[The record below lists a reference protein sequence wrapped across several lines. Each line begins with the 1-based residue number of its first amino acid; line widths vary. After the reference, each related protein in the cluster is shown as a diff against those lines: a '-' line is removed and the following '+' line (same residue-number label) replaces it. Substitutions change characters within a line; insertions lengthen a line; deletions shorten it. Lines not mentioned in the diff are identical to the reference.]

1 MSLIRLLKGVVALQA
16 TPAKYRRDYWRS
28 LYPTPGE
35 QGTLPLPW
43 INYRAIEHLDNL
55 ISPGTRIF
63 EYGSGA
69 STAYWVKRGCVVT
82 SVEHDRD
89 FFGKIGAETGRHA
102 AVVLLEPKA
111 ERNPSD
117 HAPASLHSFH
127 SSDFPGF
134 SFEDY
139 VRFIDRFPDESF
151 DLILIDGRARPSC
164 INSAVGK
171 VKRGGVLVL
180 DNSDRKHYLE
190 EAAVLL
196 QNWPRKTFRGAVRGL
211 VHQEQTTVFR
221 RP

>member
-1 MSLIRLLKGVVALQA
+1 MSLIRFLRCVLTLRA

-28 LYPTPGE
+28 LCTTPDQ

-43 INYRAIEHLDNL
+43 INYRAIEYLDNL
-55 ISPGTRIF
+55 ISPGARIF

-69 STAYWVKRGCVVT
+69 STAYWIERGCVVT
-82 SVEHDRD
+82 SVEHDRE
-89 FFGKIGAETGRHA
+89 FFERIGAETGRHA
-102 AVVLLEPKA
+102 AVVLLEPRVEK
-111 ERNPSD
+111 NPSD
-117 HAPASLHSFH
+117 HAPASPRSFH
-127 SSDFPGF
+127 SSDFPGL

-139 VRFIDRFPDESF
+139 VRFIDQFPDESF

-164 INSAVGK
+164 INSAIGK

-190 EAAVLL
+190 ETAVLL

-211 VHQEQTTVFR
+211 VHQEKTTVFT